1 MNSSMRTI
9 SNVVTNSC
17 CFPVRGPNSSDNHG
31 NKELCILSQVC
42 DKVSRSLLM
51 SLIKL
56 DFRSFYFIILSK
68 LFSFLAVLSTNSA
81 RFILKKSVE
90 HSSAKNIQH
99 KLDGQKVVI
108 KCV

>member
-1 MNSSMRTI
+1 MRTT

-56 DFRSFYFIILSK
+56 DFRSFYFITLGR
-68 LFSFLAVLSTNSA
+68 LFSFFGVPATNSVL
-81 RFILKKSVE
+81 FNGFCKFLKPLVFSFKPRSQE
-90 HSSAKNIQH
+90 
-99 KLDGQKVVI
+99 
-108 KCV
+108 